1 MRKRTAFFRG
11 RGGGGMRLATAGM
24 HTGHAEFAARMLGI
38 GMQAQMHGAGVGGP
52 FDHGLFLFGELTVG
66 HVEDDLDLADAARV
80 GAHGLADLD
89 GGAGHVHAVVP
100 AIDADDGHGAGGQ
113 GRGAKVGG
121 AEGLALAVVV
131 LGGVGDEY
139 GTALLVHA
147 FHAQVAEIFG
157 GDVCHGG
164 TPFLPQNALSAPRTQ
179 EVCPPVQGK
188 RFRGFWGPC
197 GVMPGHVRDAG
208 PFRP

>member
-1 MRKRTAFFRG
+1 MSYRAPG
-11 RGGGGMRLATAGM
+11 ALAAPLEG
-24 HTGHAEFAARMLGI
+24 EDLLGI
-38 GMQAQMHGAGVGGP
+38 GMQAQMHGAGMGGP

-100 AIDADDGHGAGGQ
+100 AVDADDGHGAGGQ

-147 FHAQVAEIFG
+147 FHAQVAEVFG
-157 GDVCHGG
+157 GDVCHEG
-164 TPFLPQNALSAPRTQ
+164 TPS
-179 EVCPPVQGK
+179 
-188 RFRGFWGPC
+188 RG
-197 GVMPGHVRDAG
+197 R
-208 PFRP
+208 

>member
-1 MRKRTAFFRG
+1 MAAGALGVEITVFMAFS
-11 RGGGGMRLATAGM
+11 L
-24 HTGHAEFAARMLGI
+24 FALVRPFKGEHLLDI
-38 GMQAQMHGAGVGGP
+38 GMQAQVDRAGMCGT
-52 FDHGLFLFGELTVG
+52 FDHGLLLVG
-66 HVEDDLDLADAARV
+66 VFSIGHDEGHLDLADAARV

-100 AIDADDGHGAGGQ
+100 AVDADDGHGAGGQ

-131 LGGVGDEY
+131 LGGVGDEH

-164 TPFLPQNALSAPRTQ
+164 TPS
-179 EVCPPVQGK
+179 
-188 RFRGFWGPC
+188 RG
-197 GVMPGHVRDAG
+197 
-208 PFRP
+208 

>member
-1 MRKRTAFFRG
+1 MLKNLNVIPVLTRWILSDESNEVHYI
-11 RGGGGMRLATAGM
+11 GGPDVLPAPLEGEDL
-24 HTGHAEFAARMLGI
+24 LGI
-38 GMQAQMHGAGVGGP
+38 GMQAQMHGAGMGGP

-100 AIDADDGHGAGGQ
+100 AVDADDGHGAGGQ

-131 LGGVGDEY
+131 LGGVGDEH

-179 EVCPPVQGK
+179 EVCP
-188 RFRGFWGPC
+188 
-197 GVMPGHVRDAG
+197 
-208 PFRP
+208 

>member
-1 MRKRTAFFRG
+1 
-11 RGGGGMRLATAGM
+11 
-24 HTGHAEFAARMLGI
+24 
-38 GMQAQMHGAGVGGP
+38 MHGAAVRAVLDGGFLTIGV
-52 FDHGLFLFGELTVG
+52 FAVG
-66 HVEDDLDLADAARV
+66 HGENDFKLADAPGVR
-80 GAHGLADLD
+80 AHGFGDFDA
-89 GGAGHVHAVVP
+89 GSGHVHIVHFAVN
-100 AIDADDGHGAGGQ
+100 ADDGHGAGGQ

-179 EVCPPVQGK
+179 EVCP
-188 RFRGFWGPC
+188 
-197 GVMPGHVRDAG
+197 
-208 PFRP
+208 